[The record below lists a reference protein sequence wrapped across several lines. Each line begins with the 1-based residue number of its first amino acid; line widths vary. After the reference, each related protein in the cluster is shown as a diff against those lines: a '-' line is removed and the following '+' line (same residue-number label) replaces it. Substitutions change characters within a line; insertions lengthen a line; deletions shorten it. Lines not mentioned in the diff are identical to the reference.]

1 MVLKTATESSD
12 IFSVT
17 TGAVKTLPTIL
28 VGKHAHFATGTC
40 ISRVDYLKSGYG
52 I

>member
-1 MVLKTATESSD
+1 MVLKMVTESSD

-17 TGAVKTLPTIL
+17 TGAVKTVPTIL
-28 VGKHAHFATGTC
+28 VGEHAHFATG